1 MQVIFAS
8 RDPEGAQLRRLAVRR
23 VRFAMRRLVWL
34 VPRVRGR
41 LSDVNGP
48 RGGIDKLCQVAL
60 MTNNSDSVVVTS
72 IAGDWRSALRSVL
85 TRATRALLHSW
96 QRACNQQRS
105 RPPALTLHI

>member
-8 RDPEGAQLRRLAVRR
+8 RDPEGAQSRTLAVRR
-23 VRFAMRRLVWL
+23 VCRLVCF

-48 RGGIDKLCQVAL
+48 RGGIDKQCQVAL
-60 MTNNSDSVVVTS
+60 MTNNTDSVVVTS
-72 IAGDWRSALRSVL
+72 IARDWRSALRGVS
-85 TRATRALLHSW
+85 TRATRALLHNW

-105 RPPALTLHI
+105 RPPALTLHS

>member
-23 VRFAMRRLVWL
+23 VRFAMCRLVWL

-72 IAGDWRSALRSVL
+72 IARDWRSALRSVL